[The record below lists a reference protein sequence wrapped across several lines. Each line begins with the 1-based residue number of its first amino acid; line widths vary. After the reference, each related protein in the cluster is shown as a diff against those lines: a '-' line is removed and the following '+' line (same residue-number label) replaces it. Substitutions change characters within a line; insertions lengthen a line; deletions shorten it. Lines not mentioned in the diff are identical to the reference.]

1 MSKRRFGSG
10 CLHRE
15 ANRPLLTMSGPQ
27 QKKVKRI
34 GSLRSSQIITTY
46 GPGALIDLPRVS
58 AIVASLDTWWPK
70 PNADREIIE
79 PRLSAKLKAMTGLP
93 RAELYPPPADDELR
107 FHGGT
112 RGSYVGMRRFPEW
125 FVAQTASHG
134 QGNVAGRFRTSRRL
148 VQLRDLDA
156 RDRFDGKPVV
166 ATRFVRACPRG
177 HVDDLNWR
185 AFVHGSSPCHR
196 PLWLDESTASGD
208 LSDLVVRCDCGKT
221 RRLAEAADRSL
232 NSLGKCSGG
241 QPWLGKMASEH
252 CGQPSRL
259 LVRTATNAY
268 FPKIVR
274 VVSIPE
280 TQKPIDQAV
289 EEQWQAFQA
298 VDSIERLEQAALFVP
313 GVRKARDRFGD
324 EDLVQAV
331 ERNKSGDA
339 ANLSVKQLEVNA
351 FVEAPEGY
359 GDDIPI
365 DDNFHARKLPTEVWR
380 KSGLTDFIDRV
391 VQLHRLREVSALA
404 GFTRLESAMPDINGE
419 YETDVETA
427 ALDEDPWWFPAVE
440 NRGEGIFLLLDSEAV
455 EDWSG
460 RSAVTERVEGLRVG
474 HKRWL
479 ANRQGKGP
487 RFPGGPYILLH
498 TLSHLFMQSV
508 AIRCGYPAATIRERI
523 YLGENEYGILLY
535 TASPDADGTLG
546 GLVQQARHIES
557 HLTRALVAGRLCS
570 SDPICAQHTP
580 GESLEGRW
588 LHGAACHG
596 CSLIAETSCEMRNEY
611 LDRALVVPTLDT
623 PGAAFFRDFR

>member
-1 MSKRRFGSG
+1 
-10 CLHRE
+10 
-15 ANRPLLTMSGPQ
+15 
-27 QKKVKRI
+27 
-34 GSLRSSQIITTY
+34 
-46 GPGALIDLPRVS
+46 
-58 AIVASLDTWWPK
+58 
-70 PNADREIIE
+70 
-79 PRLSAKLKAMTGLP
+79 
-93 RAELYPPPADDELR
+93 
-107 FHGGT
+107 
-112 RGSYVGMRRFPEW
+112 MRRFPEW
-125 FVAQTASHG
+125 FVAQTASQG

-166 ATRFVRACPRG
+166 ATRFVRACPKG

-185 AFVHGSSPCHR
+185 GFVHGSSRCHR

-208 LSDLVVRCDCGKT
+208 LSDLVVRCECGKT

-232 NSLGKCSGG
+232 KSLGTCSGR
-241 QPWLGKMASEH
+241 QPWLGKRVGED

-280 TQKPIDQAV
+280 KQKPIDQAI
-289 EEQWQAFQA
+289 EEQWKFFQA
-298 VDSIERLEQAALFVP
+298 VDSIKLLKQAAIFVP
-313 GVRKARDRFGD
+313 EVRKARDQFGD
-324 EDLVQAV
+324 DELVQAAD
-331 ERNKSGDA
+331 RKRSGTS

-351 FVEAPEGY
+351 FLEAPEGY

-365 DDNFHARKLPTEVWR
+365 DDNFHARRLPSEVWR
-380 KSGLTDFIDRV
+380 KSGLTDFIERV
-391 VQLHRLREVSALA
+391 VQLHRLREVSALT
-404 GFTRLESAMPDINGE
+404 GFTRLESSMPDINGE
-419 YETDVETA
+419 YDSDVQTA
-427 ALDEDPWWFPAVE
+427 VLDEHPWWYPAVE

-460 RSAVTERVEGLRVG
+460 RSAVAKRVEGLRVG
-474 HKRWL
+474 HERWL
-479 ANRQGKGP
+479 EKRKGEGP

-498 TLSHLFMQSV
+498 TLSHLLMQSV

-523 YLGENEYGILLY
+523 YLGANEYGILLY

-580 GESLEGRW
+580 GESLEERW
-588 LHGAACHG
+588 LHGAACHS
-596 CSLIAETSCEMRNEY
+596 CSLISETSCEMRNEY

-623 PGAAFFRDFR
+623 PDAAFFMDFR